1 MLPSSEGPS
10 KSPMTCSKSEAPAK
24 LANVLSKSRREK
36 MQHCLPTVLTRARPV
51 KLGTSAVSCVGYY
64 SWSPLD
70 STRVL
75 TAKASHGWTPSD
87 ASPHLPHVDL

>member
-70 STRVL
+70 STSLDCKSQSWLDSLRRFP
-75 TAKASHGWTPSD
+75 TSASR
-87 ASPHLPHVDL
+87 